1 MKNMRKTLKTVSLAF
16 LLMSITAPLVL
27 FNNVNAAQP
36 QRLQVSYGSDGKWMK
51 IQTDLITILFPAGG
65 KKPMFLWWYAD
76 DTSNIYV
83 VKYKGL
89 IEYTTLDYDYY
100 RVTCEANQLTI
111 QERLEAKYATPMPEP
126 YRTQIKN
133 RIRAYLGQ
141 VLGLHPALLPFSA
154 CRWNLTGPV
163 EVARDDGVS
172 YISFNF
178 TLVDAPQIFDFADGN
193 VIIRCRFYATDATES
208 AHGLYSYTV
217 KAGELKMDFV
227 VQNWEWN
234 IDKLND
240 LFEYLESR
248 GYAVPKL
255 KAGLALWVDMAS
267 LNLTKLSTVA
277 EQDVDTMLETQTLPK
292 SVAEAQPEPVEANSS
307 VSDIIAGG
315 QRIQVKN
322 KITGE
327 TVPLNI
333 RTRMHQRFRLR
344 FAKESQTLAG
354 FFDFVNTALVINS
367 TTNEPSVVNVTAAY
381 MQAGNHLRLFIGYPY
396 FGSNIIE
403 HDPSIGVEQAIPILP
418 KLLWVLIGAT
428 VVIGVAVAAVKL
440 LKKPVNI
447 LAVK

>member
-1 MKNMRKTLKTVSLAF
+1 MRNMRKTLKAVSLAF
-16 LLMSITAPLVL
+16 LLISVTAPLAVV
-27 FNNVNAAQP
+27 NNVNAAEP
-36 QRLQVSYGSDGKWMK
+36 QRLQVSYGPYGKWMK

-65 KKPMFLWWYAD
+65 KKPMFLWWYAN

-89 IEYTTLDYDYY
+89 IEYMTLDCEYY
-100 RVTCEANQLTI
+100 RLAWETNALTI
-111 QERLEAKYATPMPEP
+111 RERLMAKYASSGP
-126 YRTQIKN
+126 YQT
-133 RIRAYLGQ
+133 RIREKIKEGYLKWI
-141 VLGLHPALLPFSA
+141 LGFHPALLPFSA
-154 CRWNLTGPV
+154 CRWNLTGPEKV
-163 EVARDDGVS
+163 TRDDGVS

-178 TLVDAPQIFDFADGN
+178 TLVKAPPIFDFADGN

-208 AHGLYSYTV
+208 AHGLYNYTV

-234 IDKLND
+234 IDKLSD
-240 LFEYLESR
+240 LFEYLESLD
-248 GYAVPKL
+248 YTVPKL

-267 LNLTKLSTVA
+267 LDLTKLSTVA
-277 EQDVDTMLETQTLPK
+277 EQDVNTTLQTLPE
-292 SVAEAQPEPVEANSS
+292 SVAEVQLEPVEANSG

-322 KITGE
+322 RIASDTA
-327 TVPLNI
+327 PLNV
-333 RTRMHQRFRLR
+333 RTRLHERCKLK

>member
-1 MKNMRKTLKTVSLAF
+1 MKNKRKTLKAVSLAF

-27 FNNVNAAQP
+27 VNNVNAAEP
-36 QRLQVSYGSDGKWMK
+36 QRLHVSYGSDGKWMK

-65 KKPMFLWWYAD
+65 KKPMFLWWYAN

-89 IEYTTLDYDYY
+89 IEYTTLDYEYY

-126 YRTQIKN
+126 YRTIIRN
-133 RIRAYLGQ
+133 RIRAYLGW

-163 EVARDDGVS
+163 EVTRDDGVS

-178 TLVDAPQIFDFADGN
+178 TLVKAPLIFDFADGN

-208 AHGLYSYTV
+208 AHGLYNYTV

-240 LFEYLESR
+240 LFEILQKEYN
-248 GYAVPKL
+248 ATVPKL
-255 KAGLALWVDMAS
+255 RAGLALWVDMAS
-267 LNLTKLSTVA
+267 LNLTKLSTA
-277 EQDVDTMLETQTLPK
+277 EQDANTMLQTQTLPE
-292 SVAEAQPEPVEANSS
+292 SVADVQLEPVEANSG
-307 VSDIIAGG
+307 VSDIIAGE

-322 KITGE
+322 RIASE
-327 TVPLNI
+327 TAPLNV
-333 RTRMHQRFRLR
+333 RTRLHERFKLR

-367 TTNEPSVVNVTAAY
+367 TTNEPKVVNVTAAY

-396 FGSNIIE
+396 FGSNILE

-418 KLLWVLIGAT
+418 KLLWILVGAT
-428 VVIGVAVAAVKL
+428 IVIGVAVAAVKL